1 MKKPTL
7 QQRLRYKFDNLM
19 SKGTMSLLLI
29 LGIITAIVV
38 VTVVTLVGIFITSQ
52 RLSQMMRATDFV
64 VSSRITAKMM
74 AQIAEDG
81 SFTIEVNP
89 RSRAAT
95 KFSDHD
101 DLIVVAV

>member
-29 LGIITAIVV
+29 LG
-38 VTVVTLVGIFITSQ
+38 GIFITSQ
-52 RLSQMMRATDFV
+52 RLSQIMRATDFV